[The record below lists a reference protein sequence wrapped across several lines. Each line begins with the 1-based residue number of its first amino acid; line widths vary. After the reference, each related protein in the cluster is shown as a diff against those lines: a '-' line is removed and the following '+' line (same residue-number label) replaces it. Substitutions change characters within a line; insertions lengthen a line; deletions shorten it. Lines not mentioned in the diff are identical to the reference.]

1 MVQKKNRKKATHAD
15 PKRTQRVILGA
26 VAAAAVGAVGLMIL
40 VFPTTNDSMSGVG
53 SNGFSV
59 FEKKGADL
67 GIADVASKQVV
78 KDALGKN
85 TKGVNDVEKSGVIS
99 LNGSLGQTATYPFVL
114 KDGSS
119 ATIDIDVLQ
128 YKDKETYESDNVF
141 KGTGLAGKING
152 REVRYIPASS
162 IGKNRT
168 YALLVTKDLKS
179 YKFEMAQPNAKVL
192 IKEYLAQDILKA
204 IIAKS
209 DL

>member
-1 MVQKKNRKKATHAD
+1 MVKKKNSKKATHTD

-26 VAAAAVGAVGLMIL
+26 VAAAAVGAVGLMVL
-40 VFPTTNDSMSGVG
+40 VFPTKNDNMSGVG

-67 GIADVASKQVV
+67 GIADVADKRVV
-78 KDALGKN
+78 ETALGKN
-85 TKGVNDVEKSGVIS
+85 AKSVDDVEKSGVIS
-99 LNGSLGQTATYPFVL
+99 LNGSLGQTATYPFTL
-114 KDGSS
+114 KDGSK

-128 YKDKETYESDNVF
+128 YKSKETYDGDNVF
-141 KGTGLAGKING
+141 KGTGLAGKIDG
-152 REVRYIPASS
+152 REIRYIPASS
-162 IGKNRT
+162 IGKDRT

-179 YKFEMAQPNAKVL
+179 YKFEMSQPNTKVL